1 MIRLRILAALVTL
14 ALLIGLLPSPAYA
27 QEPPPSTFQECQ
39 AVDEAT
45 LRDELNRL
53 AQQTFVQ
60 DQAALDLAGMVA
72 AHWDALGVDAVIQ
85 AQVDAAVAQVR
96 QDTGYW
102 ERFLS
107 GWSGDK
113 AEELAQRVAS
123 QAFGSTAFRAKM
135 DELSQA
141 LGQDLAEALARMAA
155 RSASANLLCV
165 QDFIGQRFS
174 ATMADLFTQEIQ
186 AELANVDFAQMDV
199 DLGMPFLEANP
210 KALAGL
216 GVIVGAQVARRVAT
230 RIAERVAER
239 VVGRIL
245 GKAAG
250 TLIPLVGWVV
260 GGGLIVWDLIE
271 GADGALPQIR
281 DHLVSPETGA
291 AIQAQVVD
299 ELRLV
304 LAEQSPNLARSV
316 SNEIYSR
323 WVDFRARYRRVLDWS
338 EQDPRFRRLLE
349 DAHPEDVERLARL
362 VTVAED
368 VLAPE
373 EAARFIGS
381 QAFERIL
388 ALGDVGVTLL
398 AHSGDPAVVLAWADL
413 AGASLEQV
421 VAVELYRVASP
432 GDFPDRDA
440 LEQVLALEDSDVIAR
455 IMVLPSERR
464 RVLLR
469 LPGAQVRRL
478 IATLDTPDLDWLA
491 RYLRDMD
498 PREGYALVDRILAD
512 PTLMQELRDEQIR
525 QLVVNSSDPDE
536 ILAFLQSDAQQ
547 SPLQEAT
554 EVAEDARKVLQGNIP
569 WLLFWRKYGPWPL
582 VGLALALL
590 LLVALVVRLVRP
602 RPPVQVIV
610 QHPREGEGQ
619 AAGRLPQ
626 QGED

>member
-14 ALLIGLLPSPAYA
+14 ALLVGLVPSPAYA

-53 AQQTFVQ
+53 AQQTFVE
-60 DQAALDLAGMVA
+60 DQATLDLAGMVA
-72 AHWDALGVDAVIQ
+72 AHWDTLGVDAVIQ
-85 AQVDAAVAQVR
+85 AEVDAAVAQVR

-141 LGQDLAEALARMAA
+141 LGQDLAEALAGMAA

-186 AELANVDFAQMDV
+186 AELANVDFSQVDV

-281 DHLVSPETGA
+281 DHLVSPETRA

-299 ELRLV
+299 ELNLV

-323 WVDFRARYRRVLDWS
+323 WVDFRARYRRVLDWA
-338 EQDPRFRRLLE
+338 ERDPRFRRLLE

-373 EAARFIGS
+373 EAARFVGS

-440 LEQVLALEDSDVIAR
+440 LEQVLALEDPAVIAG
-455 IMVLPSERR
+455 IMALPSDRR

-469 LPGAQVRRL
+469 LPVAQVRRL

-491 RYLRDMD
+491 RYLEDMD
-498 PREGYALVDRILAD
+498 PRTGYVLVDRVLAD
-512 PTLMQELRDEQIR
+512 PTLMDQLRYEEIR
-525 QLVVNSSDPDE
+525 RLVVSSRNLPE
-536 ILAFLQSDAQQ
+536 TLAFLQAPEEA
-547 SPLQEAT
+547 SPLEKAASLVEDT
-554 EVAEDARKVLQGNIP
+554 GKVAQGDVP
-569 WLLFWRKYGPWPL
+569 WMLFWRKYGPWTIL
-582 VGLALALL
+582 GGGLAVLLVLFLL
-590 LLVALVVRLVRP
+590 LRLLWP
-602 RPPVQVIV
+602 RRPVQVTV
-610 QHPREGEGQ
+610 QVPERRE
-619 AAGRLPQ
+619 
-626 QGED
+626 D